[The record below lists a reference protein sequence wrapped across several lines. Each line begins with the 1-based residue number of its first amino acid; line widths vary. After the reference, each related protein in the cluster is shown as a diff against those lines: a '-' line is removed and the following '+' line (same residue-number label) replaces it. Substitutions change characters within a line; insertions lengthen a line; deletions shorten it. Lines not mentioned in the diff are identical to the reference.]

1 MHTAVILLYQLYRQT
16 NMYENDGGRMDL
28 FFTFPILIYKA
39 VGGVIAS
46 FPYFNDKRTQMLVCS
61 ISAGFGLMIM
71 MP

>member
-1 MHTAVILLYQLYRQT
+1 
-16 NMYENDGGRMDL
+16 MYENDGGKMDL

-61 ISAGFGLMIM
+61 ISAGFGMMIM